1 MSIEA
6 VTEYL
11 ARWGAEGKI
20 RQFEVSSATVAL
32 AAQALGCEEARI
44 AKTMS
49 FLVADRAVLIVTAG
63 DTKVNSAKFKAR
75 FGVSMHAY
83 RSSRSRQAFP
93 SVIPPGGT

>member
-1 MSIEA
+1 MAIEQ
-6 VTEYL
+6 VIDYL
-11 ARWGAEGKI
+11 KTFGAEDKV
-20 RQFEVSSATVAL
+20 RQFDVSSATVAL

-75 FGVSMHAY
+75 FGVSMRAY